1 MKPLLSVFV
10 PCYNEEQRLEKNIL
24 LIYHALLALKKPFE
38 LVIVDDGSTDATSA
52 LAKKLIEKHK
62 EIVYQYYSNGPS
74 RRENL
79 GKAFYTAK
87 NEIIVFMDLDLSAD
101 LAALPQL
108 ISSIGQG
115 NDIAIGS
122 RYKGVRAK
130 REFGRKIISVVY
142 NWFMRMYFGSVLSDH
157 QCGFKAFRKERL
169 LPILDLM
176 DYDATFVRGW
186 FWDVE
191 LLVRAQKLGYKIDEF
206 SVAWSFGKQSSFNF
220 RRELKMLPYV
230 LKLKWRL

>member
-1 MKPLLSVFV
+1 MQSLLSVFV

-24 LIYHALLALKKPFE
+24 LIYHALCALKKPFE
-38 LVIVDDGSTDATSA
+38 LVIVDDASTDATA
-52 LAKKLIEKHK
+52 AIAKKLTEKHK
-62 EIVYQYYSNGPS
+62 EILYQYYSNGPS

-87 NEIIVFMDLDLSAD
+87 GDIVAFMDLDLSAD
-101 LAALPQL
+101 IASFPRL
-108 ISSIGQG
+108 IASIENG
-115 NDIAIGS
+115 NAIAIGS

-130 REFGRKIISVVY
+130 REFGRKIISVIY
-142 NWFMRMYFGSVLSDH
+142 NAFMRLYFGSNVVDH
-157 QCGFKAFRKERL
+157 QCGFKAFRKEKL
-169 LPILDLM
+169 LSILDLM
-176 DYDATFVRGW
+176 GYDATFVRGW

-191 LLVRAQKLGYKIDEF
+191 LLVRAQKKLYTIDEF
-206 SVAWSFGKQSSFNF
+206 SVPWKFGKQSSFDF

>member
-1 MKPLLSVFV
+1 MLSVFI

-24 LIYHALLALKKPFE
+24 LIYHSLVALKKSFE
-38 LVIVDDGSTDATSA
+38 LIIVDDGSTDSTAQIAKS
-52 LAKKLIEKHK
+52 LAAKH
-62 EIVYQYYSNGPS
+62 EIKHLYFSNGPS

-87 NEIIVFMDLDLSAD
+87 GDIVAFMDLDLSAD
-101 LAALPQL
+101 LSALPQL
-108 ISSIGQG
+108 ISSIEQG

-130 REFGRKIISVVY
+130 REFGRKIISVIY
-142 NWFMRMYFGSVLSDH
+142 NWFMRFYFRSTIADH
-157 QCGFKAFRKERL
+157 QCGFKAFRREKL
-169 LPILDLM
+169 LPLLDAM
-176 DYDATFVRGW
+176 GYDDTFVRGW

-191 LLVRAQKLGYKIDEF
+191 LLVRGQKKGYKIDEF
-206 SVAWSFGKQSSFNF
+206 SVAWNFGKQSSFDF

-230 LKLKWRL
+230 LKLKFRL

>member
-1 MKPLLSVFV
+1 MLSVFI

-24 LIYHALLALKKPFE
+24 LIYHALLGLKKPFE
-38 LVIVDDGSTDATSA
+38 LVIVDDGSTDATAQIAKSLA
-52 LAKKLIEKHK
+52 LKHK
-62 EIVYQYYSNGPS
+62 EIKHLYFSNGPS

-79 GKAFYTAK
+79 GKAFYSAQGD
-87 NEIIVFMDLDLSAD
+87 IIAFMDLDLSAD

-108 ISSIGQG
+108 ISSIEHG

-142 NWFMRMYFGSVLSDH
+142 NWFMRIYFGSTLADH
-157 QCGFKAFRKERL
+157 QCGFKAFRKDKL
-169 LPILDLM
+169 LPLLDAM
-176 DYDATFVRGW
+176 GYDKTFVRGW

-191 LLVRAQKLGYKIDEF
+191 LLVRAQKKSYTIDEF
-206 SVAWSFGKQSSFNF
+206 SVAWNFGKQSSFNF

-230 LKLKWRL
+230 VKLKFKL